1 MTVRSQG
8 ETFTASLV
16 LEEWLRASAQ
26 ESSLRSYLQTPD
38 GNPLWCESNSKWA
51 DMIQRDLQLALT
63 AAQSEARKR
72 RHEYLT
78 LEHLLYVLCFDD
90 TTRSILR
97 NVGADLEE
105 LKSDLENH
113 LDHEIEPLPEGMET
127 DPVQTVAFQRVMQRA
142 IMHVR
147 SSGKEEVDGGNVLV
161 AIFAE
166 TDSHALYFLQQ
177 QDISRLDVVSYISHG
192 ISQIENSN
200 EDNNDENEDSN
211 SRNQWERAFA
221 DNEDEALDN
230 PLEAYC
236 SDLVQRARDGHID
249 PLIGRTNEIER
260 TIQILCR
267 RRKNNPV
274 YVGEAGVGKTA
285 LAEGLARK
293 IAEGEVPEVLEHAT
307 IYALDMGGL
316 LAGTKF
322 RGQFE
327 QRLKAVINALQE
339 EEGAILFID
348 EIHTIVGAGATSN
361 GTMDASNILK
371 PALAEGSIRCI
382 GSTTHEE
389 YRQSFERDRAL
400 ARRFQKIDI
409 VEPTI
414 DETYDILQG
423 LKEYYE
429 DYHDVTYTDDSLRS
443 AADLAAKH
451 MRERALPDKAIDVI
465 DEVGS
470 RRRVHPDRYDSE
482 VIDVEDIEEV
492 VSKIARI
499 PDINVEGSEKD
510 RLANL
515 EDNIKENVYGQDDAV
530 ESVVNAVKLSRAGL
544 TDPDKPVGSF
554 IFAGPTGVGKTELSK
569 QLAQA
574 LGVEFIR
581 FDMSEYMERHAVSR
595 LIGAPPGYIGHDK
608 GGLLTERIRENPH
621 SVLLLDEIEKAH
633 QDIFNVLLQVMDTA
647 TLTDNEG
654 READFRNVVLIMTSN
669 AGAEELQQEAVGFN
683 RDIDTSRSM
692 KAIEKTFSP
701 EFRNRL
707 DDTLIFNT
715 LPQDIVLRI
724 VDKFVREMEF
734 QLSDRDVEIELT
746 DAARAYLADEG
757 YDETLGA
764 RPLGRTIQENLKRP
778 LADEILFGELEHGGS
793 VEVDVED
800 GEIVFEFDPNPPEE
814 AEEEDEQAAP
824 EPA

>member
-1 MTVRSQG
+1 
-8 ETFTASLV
+8 
-16 LEEWLRASAQ
+16 
-26 ESSLRSYLQTPD
+26 
-38 GNPLWCESNSKWA
+38 
-51 DMIQRDLQLALT
+51 MIQRDLQLALT
-63 AAQSEARKR
+63 AAQGEARKR

-90 TTRSILR
+90 TTREILKNVGVDLETLR
-97 NVGADLEE
+97 NNLESYLDDE
-105 LKSDLENH
+105 LES
-113 LDHEIEPLPEGMET
+113 LPEGVEA

-161 AIFAE
+161 ATFAE
-166 TDSHALYFLQQ
+166 TDSHALYFLQKQ
-177 QDISRLDVVSYISHG
+177 NVTRLDVVSYISHG
-192 ISQIENSN
+192 ISQVDNSR
-200 EDNNDENEDSN
+200 EDDEDDEDSN
-211 SRNQWERAFA
+211 SSPNQWERAFS
-221 DNEDEALDN
+221 DNDDEALDN

-236 SDLVQRARDGHID
+236 SDLVERARNGHID
-249 PLIGRTNEIER
+249 PLIGREAEIER

-274 YVGEAGVGKTA
+274 FVGAAGVGKTA
-285 LAEGLARK
+285 IAEGLARK
-293 IAEGEVPEVLEHAT
+293 ISNGEVPDVLEDAT

-327 QRLKAVINALQE
+327 QRLKAVIKALKE
-339 EEGAILFID
+339 EEDAVLFID
-348 EIHTIVGAGATSN
+348 EIHTIVGAGATSS

-389 YRQSFERDRAL
+389 YRKSFERDRAL

-414 DETYDILQG
+414 EETYDILRG
-423 LKEYYE
+423 LQQYYE
-429 DYHDVTYTDDSLRS
+429 DYHSVEYDDESLKA

-470 RRRVHPDRYDSE
+470 RHRVHPERYESNT
-482 VIDVEDIEEV
+482 IAVEDVEEV

-499 PDINVEGSEKD
+499 PDINVEGSEKE
-510 RLANL
+510 RLATL
-515 EDNIKENVYGQDDAV
+515 DETLKDNVFGQDNAV
-530 ESVVNAVKLSRAGL
+530 ESVVQAVKLSRAGL
-544 TDPDKPVGSF
+544 TQPDKPVGSF
-554 IFAGPTGVGKTELSK
+554 IFAGPTGVGKTELAR
-569 QLAQA
+569 QLSSA
-574 LGVEFIR
+574 LGIEFIR

-621 SVLLLDEIEKAH
+621 CVLLLDEIEKAH
-633 QDIFNVLLQVMDTA
+633 RDIFNVLLQVMDTA
-647 TLTDNEG
+647 KLTDNEG

-669 AGAEELQQEAVGFN
+669 AGADKLTENVVGFG
-683 RDIDTSRSM
+683 RGIDTSRSM

-707 DDTLIFNT
+707 DDIVIFNT
-715 LPQDIVLRI
+715 LPKEVVLKI

-734 QLSDRDVEIELT
+734 QLSDRDIEVELT
-746 DAARAYLADEG
+746 DAAREWLADEG
-757 YDETLGA
+757 YDEVLGA
-764 RPLGRTIQENLKRP
+764 RPLERTIQENLKRP
-778 LADEILFGELEHGGS
+778 MADEILFGELEHGGV
-793 VEVDVED
+793 VEVDVDDD
-800 GEIVFEFDPNPPEE
+800 GELIFEYTPGEPEPGE
-814 AEEEDEQAAP
+814 GTEEAP
-824 EPA
+824 EPEPV

>member
-1 MTVRSQG
+1 
-8 ETFTASLV
+8 
-16 LEEWLRASAQ
+16 
-26 ESSLRSYLQTPD
+26 
-38 GNPLWCESNSKWA
+38 
-51 DMIQRDLQLALT
+51 LALT

-90 TTRSILR
+90 TTREVLR
-97 NVGADLEE
+97 NVGVDIDQLKDDLETY
-105 LKSDLENH
+105 
-113 LDHEIEPLPEGMET
+113 LDDEIEPLPESMEV

-161 AIFAE
+161 ATFAE
-166 TDSHALYFLQQ
+166 TDSHALFFLQK
-177 QDISRLDVVSYISHG
+177 QDVTRLDVVSYISHG
-192 ISQIENSN
+192 ISQVENGSGDEDGD
-200 EDNNDENEDSN
+200 EDNESDS
-211 SRNQWERAFA
+211 SRGQWERAFG
-221 DNEDEALDN
+221 DNEDDALED
-230 PLEAYC
+230 PLESYC
-236 SDLVQRARDGHID
+236 SDLVTRAEEGHID
-249 PLIGRTNEIER
+249 PLIGRHDEIER

-274 YVGEAGVGKTA
+274 FVGEAGVGKTA

-293 IAEGEVPEVLEHAT
+293 ISEGEVPDVLKNAR

-327 QRLKAVINALQE
+327 QRLKAVINALKE
-339 EEGAILFID
+339 EKDAILFID
-348 EIHTIVGAGATSN
+348 EIHTIVGAGATSS

-389 YRQSFERDRAL
+389 YRKSFERDRAL
-400 ARRFQKIDI
+400 ARRFQKIDV

-414 DETYDILQG
+414 EETYDILRG
-423 LKEYYE
+423 LQTYYE
-429 DYHDVTYTDDSLRS
+429 DYHTVKYSDDSLRA

-470 RRRVHPDRYDSE
+470 RRRVHPERYQDNNIS
-482 VIDVEDIEEV
+482 VTDIEEV

-499 PDINVEGSEKD
+499 PDINVEGSEKK

-530 ESVVNAVKLSRAGL
+530 ESVVQAVKLSRAGL
-544 TDPDKPVGSF
+544 TAPDKPVGSF
-554 IFAGPTGVGKTELSK
+554 IFAGPTGVGKTELAR
-569 QLAQA
+569 QLSNA
-574 LGVEFIR
+574 LSIDFIR

-608 GGLLTERIRENPH
+608 GGLLTEKIRENPH
-621 SVLLLDEIEKAH
+621 CVLLLDEIEKAH
-633 QDIFNVLLQVMDTA
+633 PDIFNVLLQIMDTA

-669 AGAEELQQEAVGFN
+669 AGADKLTENVVGFG
-683 RDIDTSRSM
+683 RGIDVSRSM
-692 KAIEKTFSP
+692 KAIESTFSP

-707 DDTLIFNT
+707 DDIVIFDT
-715 LPQDIVLRI
+715 LPEDVVLRI
-724 VDKFVREMEF
+724 VDKFVDEMEF
-734 QLSDRDVEIELT
+734 QLSDRNVQFDLT
-746 DAARAYLADEG
+746 EAAKKWLARKG

-764 RPLGRTIQENLKRP
+764 RPLDRVIQERVKRP
-778 LADEILFGELEHGGS
+778 IADEILFGALEHGG
-793 VEVDVED
+793 VVHVDVDDDELT
-800 GEIVFEFDPNPPEE
+800 FEFDPADPP
-814 AEEEDEQAAP
+814 AEDESEDR
-824 EPA
+824 EPAAEPV

>member
-1 MTVRSQG
+1 
-8 ETFTASLV
+8 
-16 LEEWLRASAQ
+16 
-26 ESSLRSYLQTPD
+26 
-38 GNPLWCESNSKWA
+38 
-51 DMIQRDLQLALT
+51 MIQRDLQLALT

-90 TTRSILR
+90 TTREVLR
-97 NVGADLEE
+97 NVGVDIDQLKDDLETY
-105 LKSDLENH
+105 
-113 LDHEIEPLPEGMET
+113 LDDEIEPLPESMEV

-161 AIFAE
+161 ATFAE
-166 TDSHALYFLQQ
+166 TDSHALFFLQK
-177 QDISRLDVVSYISHG
+177 QDVTRLDVVSYISHG
-192 ISQIENSN
+192 ISQVENGN
-200 EDNNDENEDSN
+200 GDEEGDEDNDSDS
-211 SRNQWERAFA
+211 SRGQWERAFG
-221 DNEDEALDN
+221 DNEDDALED
-230 PLEAYC
+230 PLESYC
-236 SDLVQRARDGHID
+236 SDLVTRAEEGHID
-249 PLIGRTNEIER
+249 PLIGRHDEIER

-274 YVGEAGVGKTA
+274 FVGEAGVGKTA

-293 IAEGEVPEVLEHAT
+293 ISEGEVPDVLKDAR

-327 QRLKAVINALQE
+327 QRLKAVINALKE
-339 EEGAILFID
+339 EEDAILFID
-348 EIHTIVGAGATSN
+348 EIHTIVGAGATSS

-389 YRQSFERDRAL
+389 YRKSFERDRAL

-414 DETYDILQG
+414 EETYDILRG
-423 LKEYYE
+423 LQTYYE
-429 DYHDVTYTDDSLRS
+429 DYHTVKYSDDSLRA

-470 RRRVHPDRYDSE
+470 RRRVHPERYQDNNIS
-482 VIDVEDIEEV
+482 VTDIEEV

-499 PDINVEGSEKD
+499 PDINVEGSEKK

-530 ESVVNAVKLSRAGL
+530 ESVVQAVKLSRAGL
-544 TDPDKPVGSF
+544 TAPDKPVGSF
-554 IFAGPTGVGKTELSK
+554 IFAGPTGVGKTELAR
-569 QLAQA
+569 QLSNA
-574 LGVEFIR
+574 LSIDFIR

-608 GGLLTERIRENPH
+608 GGLLTEKIRENPH
-621 SVLLLDEIEKAH
+621 CVLLLDEIEKAH
-633 QDIFNVLLQVMDTA
+633 PDIFNVLLQIMDTA

-669 AGAEELQQEAVGFN
+669 AGADKLTENVVGFG
-683 RDIDTSRSM
+683 RGIDVSRSM
-692 KAIEKTFSP
+692 KAIESTFSP

-707 DDTLIFNT
+707 DDIVIFDT
-715 LPQDIVLRI
+715 LPEDVVLRI
-724 VDKFVREMEF
+724 VDKFVDEMEF
-734 QLSDRDVEIELT
+734 QLSDRDVQFDLT
-746 DAARAYLADEG
+746 EAAKKWLAKEG

-764 RPLGRTIQENLKRP
+764 RPLDRVIQERVKRP
-778 LADEILFGELEHGGS
+778 IADEILFGALEHGG
-793 VEVDVED
+793 VVHVDVED
-800 GEIVFEFDPNPPEE
+800 DELTFEFDPADPP
-814 AEEEDEQAAP
+814 AEDESEDR
-824 EPA
+824 EPAAEPV

>member
-1 MTVRSQG
+1 
-8 ETFTASLV
+8 
-16 LEEWLRASAQ
+16 
-26 ESSLRSYLQTPD
+26 
-38 GNPLWCESNSKWA
+38 
-51 DMIQRDLQLALT
+51 MIQRDLQLALT

-90 TTRSILR
+90 TTREVLR
-97 NVGADLEE
+97 NVGVDIDQLKDDLETY
-105 LKSDLENH
+105 
-113 LDHEIEPLPEGMET
+113 LDDEIEPLPESMEV

-161 AIFAE
+161 ATFAE
-166 TDSHALYFLQQ
+166 TDSHALFFLQK
-177 QDISRLDVVSYISHG
+177 QDVTRLDVVSYISHG
-192 ISQIENSN
+192 ISQIENSSG
-200 EDNNDENEDSN
+200 DEEGDDEGDSDS
-211 SRNQWERAFA
+211 SRGQWERAFG
-221 DNEDEALDN
+221 DNEDDALED
-230 PLEAYC
+230 PLESYC
-236 SDLVQRARDGHID
+236 SDLVERARQGHID
-249 PLIGRTNEIER
+249 PLIGRQDEIER

-274 YVGEAGVGKTA
+274 FVGEAGVGKTA

-293 IAEGEVPEVLEHAT
+293 ISEGDVPDVLKDAR

-327 QRLKAVINALQE
+327 QRLKAVINALKE
-339 EEGAILFID
+339 EEDSILFID
-348 EIHTIVGAGATSN
+348 EIHTIVGAGATSS

-389 YRQSFERDRAL
+389 YRKSFERDRAL

-414 DETYDILQG
+414 EETYDILRGLQG
-423 LKEYYE
+423 YYE
-429 DYHDVTYTDDSLRS
+429 DYHTVQYTDDSLRA

-451 MRERALPDKAIDVI
+451 MRERSLPDKAIDVI

-470 RRRVHPDRYDSE
+470 RRRVHPERYQDNNIS
-482 VIDVEDIEEV
+482 VTDIEEV

-499 PDINVEGSEKD
+499 PDINVEGSEKK

-515 EDNIKENVYGQDDAV
+515 EENIKQNVYGQDEAV
-530 ESVVNAVKLSRAGL
+530 ESVVQAVKLSRAGL
-544 TDPDKPVGSF
+544 TAPDKPVGSF
-554 IFAGPTGVGKTELSK
+554 IFAGPTGVGKTELAR
-569 QLAQA
+569 QLSNA
-574 LGVEFIR
+574 LSIDFIR

-608 GGLLTERIRENPH
+608 GGLLTEKIRENPH
-621 SVLLLDEIEKAH
+621 CVLLLDEIEKAH
-633 QDIFNVLLQVMDTA
+633 PDIFNVLLQIMDTA

-669 AGAEELQQEAVGFN
+669 AGADKLTENVVGFG
-683 RDIDTSRSM
+683 RGIDVSRSM
-692 KAIEKTFSP
+692 KAIESTFSP

-707 DDTLIFNT
+707 DDIVVFDT
-715 LPQDIVLRI
+715 LPEDVVLRI
-724 VDKFVREMEF
+724 VDKFVDEMEF
-734 QLSDRDVEIELT
+734 QLSDRDVQFDLT
-746 DAARAYLADEG
+746 EAAKKWLAKEG
-757 YDETLGA
+757 YDEKLGA
-764 RPLGRTIQENLKRP
+764 RPLDRVIQEQVKRP
-778 LADEILFGELEHGGS
+778 IADEILFGALEHGG
-793 VEVDVED
+793 VVHVDVED
-800 GEIVFEFDPNPPEE
+800 DELAFEFDPADPPEE
-814 AEEEDEQAAP
+814 DESEGR
-824 EPA
+824 EPAAEPV